1 MTKNP
6 ILFIKVANGIATFKY
21 NHSFLKLMIST
32 KELQEIINSTKI
44 LNSIPRNKYL
54 KQIKPWLKQKEIIII
69 KGIRRC
75 GKTHIMHQLI
85 KTLPKENTFYINFD
99 DFRFDNFL
107 QIELLEKII
116 NLRNKKKHAYFFLD
130 EIQRIKGFEKWL
142 RTYYDREE
150 NINFIIGG
158 SNISLLT
165 PKLSTVLTGRN
176 ITFEIYPLDYK
187 EFQTFSKEP
196 IETYLKFGGFP
207 EVVLT
212 KDETTKRRRLEQYI
226 NDIVTKDILEKY
238 ELSNA
243 TQLKALVKFF
253 LNNPGIKI
261 SANKLGKQLNIHKD
275 TAQKYIEYIKDTFLI
290 FEVSYFSYSAKTKYI
305 GAQAPK
311 YYCIDNGLHTITT
324 TRENKGTLLE
334 NAVAIK
340 LLETNK
346 ELFYWQDLV
355 EIDFVA
361 DNKAIQ
367 VTATKNTPK
376 RETTAFAEFKK
387 KHKKITKHILIS
399 EEKEGK
405 EKNIHF
411 IKIKKFLEQ

>member
-1 MTKNP
+1 
-6 ILFIKVANGIATFKY
+6 
-21 NHSFLKLMIST
+21 MIST

-44 LNSIPRNKYL
+44 LQSIQRKKYL
-54 KQIKPWLKQKEIIII
+54 NEIKPWLNEKEIIII

-85 KTLPKENTFYINFD
+85 KTLPQENVFYINFD
-99 DFRFDNFL
+99 DFRLDKYL

-116 NLRNKKKHAYFFLD
+116 SLRDKTKQAYFFLD

-142 RTYYDREE
+142 RTYYDQEE
-150 NINFIIGG
+150 NTKFIIGG

-196 IETYLKFGGFP
+196 IEMYLKFGGFP

-212 KDETTKRRRLEQYI
+212 EDETTKRRRLEQYI
-226 NDIVTKDILEKY
+226 NDIITKDIIEKY
-238 ELSNA
+238 DISNI

-261 SANKLGKQLNIHKD
+261 SANKLGKQLHIHKD

-290 FEVSYFSYSAKTKYI
+290 FEVPYFSYSAKTKYI

-311 YYCIDNGLHTITT
+311 YYCIDNGLHTITA

-340 LLETNK
+340 LLQTSK
-346 ELFYWQDLV
+346 ELFYWQDTV

-361 DNKAIQ
+361 DRTAVQ
-367 VTATKNTPK
+367 VTATKS
-376 RETTAFAEFKK
+376 
-387 KHKKITKHILIS
+387 IS
-399 EEKEGK
+399 TVSC
-405 EKNIHF
+405 
-411 IKIKKFLEQ
+411 Q

>member
-1 MTKNP
+1 
-6 ILFIKVANGIATFKY
+6 
-21 NHSFLKLMIST
+21 MIST
-32 KELQEIINSTKI
+32 EELQEIMNTTKI
-44 LNSIPRNKYL
+44 LQSIPRKKYL
-54 KQIKPWLKQKEIIII
+54 QEIKPWLNEKEIIII

-85 KTLPKENTFYINFD
+85 KTLPKENVFYINFD
-99 DFRFDNFL
+99 DFRFDNYL
-107 QIELLEKII
+107 QIELLEQIM
-116 NLRNKKKHAYFFLD
+116 NLRDETKPSYFFLD
-130 EIQRIKGFEKWL
+130 EIQRIQGFEKWL

-150 NINFIIGG
+150 NTKFIIGG
-158 SNISLLT
+158 SNISLLS

-196 IETYLKFGGFP
+196 METYLKFGGFP

-212 KDETTKRRRLEQYI
+212 EDETTKRKRLEQYI
-226 NDIVTKDILEKY
+226 NDIITKDIIEKY
-238 ELSNA
+238 EISNI

-261 SANKLGKQLNIHKD
+261 SANKLGKQLHIHKD

-290 FEVSYFSYSAKTKYI
+290 FEVPYFSYSAKTKYI

-311 YYCIDNGLHTITT
+311 YYCIDNGIHTITT

-340 LLETNK
+340 LLQTNK
-346 ELFYWQDLV
+346 EIFYWQNIV

-367 VTATKNTPK
+367 VTATKEIPQ
-376 RETTAFAEFKK
+376 REIDAFIQFKK
-387 KHKKITKHILIS
+387 AHKKIKKHILIS
-399 EEKEGK
+399 SEKKGK
-405 EKNIHF
+405 EENIQC
-411 IKIKKFLEQ
+411 IATEEFLLQ

>member
-1 MTKNP
+1 
-6 ILFIKVANGIATFKY
+6 
-21 NHSFLKLMIST
+21 MIST
-32 KELQEIINSTKI
+32 KELQKIIKSTKI
-44 LNSIPRNKYL
+44 LDSIPRNKYL
-54 KQIKPWLKQKEIIII
+54 KEIKPWLNKKEIIII

-75 GKTHIMHQLI
+75 GKTHIIHQLI
-85 KTLPKENTFYINFD
+85 KTLPKKNTFYINFD
-99 DFRFDNFL
+99 DFRFDEYL
-107 QIELLEKII
+107 RVELLEKIME
-116 NLRNKKKHAYFFLD
+116 LRDKTKPVYFFLD

-150 NINFIIGG
+150 NIKFIIGG

-176 ITFEIYPLDYK
+176 ITFEIYPLNYK
-187 EFQTFSKEP
+187 EFKTFSKEP
-196 IETYLKFGGFP
+196 IDSYLKFGGFP
-207 EVVLT
+207 EVVLA

-226 NDIVTKDILEKY
+226 DDIVTKDILEKY

-243 TQLKALVKFF
+243 SQLKALIKFF

-261 SANKLGKQLNIHKD
+261 SANKLGKQLSIHKD

-290 FEVSYFSYSAKTKYI
+290 FEVPYFSYSAKVKYI

-324 TRENKGTLLE
+324 TKENKGTLLE

-340 LLETNK
+340 LLQTSK
-346 ELFYWQDLV
+346 ELFYWQDIA

-361 DNKAIQ
+361 DETAIQ
-367 VTATKNTPK
+367 ITSTKNIPR
-376 RETTAFAEFKK
+376 RELDAFKEFTN
-387 KHKKITKHILIS
+387 KHKQITNQVLIS
-399 EEKEGK
+399 QEKEG
-405 EKNIHF
+405 EENNIRF
-411 IKIKKFLEQ
+411 ISVESFLSK

>member
-1 MTKNP
+1 
-6 ILFIKVANGIATFKY
+6 
-21 NHSFLKLMIST
+21 MIST
-32 KELQEIINSTKI
+32 KDLQEIINSTKI

-54 KQIKPWLKQKEIIII
+54 KEIKPWLNKKEIIII

-85 KTLPKENTFYINFD
+85 KTLPKKNVFYINFD
-99 DFRFDNFL
+99 DFRFDKYL

-116 NLRNKKKHAYFFLD
+116 NLRNKTKPSYFFLD

-150 NINFIIGG
+150 NIKFIIGG

-187 EFQTFSKEP
+187 EFQTFSKGP

-207 EVVLT
+207 EVVLAE
-212 KDETTKRRRLEQYI
+212 DETTKRRRLEQYI

-243 TQLKALVKFF
+243 TQLKALIKFF
-253 LNNPGIKI
+253 LNNPGVKI
-261 SANKLGKQLNIHKD
+261 SANKLGKQLSIHKD

-290 FEVSYFSYSAKTKYI
+290 FEVPYFSYSAKTKYI
-305 GAQAPK
+305 GSQAPK

-324 TRENKGTLLE
+324 TKENKGILLE

-340 LLETNK
+340 LQQTNK
-346 ELFYWQDLV
+346 ELFYWQDIV

-367 VTATKNTPK
+367 VTATKNIPQ
-376 RETTAFAEFKK
+376 RELNAFTEFKK
-387 KHKKITKHILIS
+387 KHKTITKRILIS

-405 EKNIHF
+405 KENVQF
-411 IKIKKFLEQ
+411 IKTENFLKQK